1 MANDRGRSRL
11 FLATG
16 SVTLAVAAATYSYF
30 ILKEAPPLSAEEAAA
45 DPGMHA
51 EAQRPSAGGGPCQ
64 DPLGAIENSPEMD
77 GMRAFA
83 PDAAA
88 YRSVAGMQ
96 ENSPAVLAAGVMVP
110 GGADPNTL
118 EQRKCTRC
126 AILAGLARLGFTPGD
141 SSRIHNFLW
150 PGSSPDVGRL
160 ARLLFRQWQ
169 CRTRKAHS
177 LRMVR
182 SAWLWQGETDPR
194 SLAKRADLRR

>member
-118 EQRKCTRC
+118 EQRKRTRC

-160 ARLLFRQWQ
+160 ARLPLVLPVQAVAMPDQ
-169 CRTRKAHS
+169 K
-177 LRMVR
+177 
-182 SAWLWQGETDPR
+182 SA
-194 SLAKRADLRR
+194 